1 VDSLTQAVLGAA
13 VAEAGMGRQLGRR
26 AIVWGVALGTL
37 PDLDVIAYPLLDTIG
52 ELEWHRG
59 ISHSLFLITV
69 ISPLLGWLVSKFHHH
84 AVSIPRAMLTVWLI
98 LFTHVLI
105 DVFTVYGTVVFA
117 PFSELRIGFNNL
129 FIIDPLFTL
138 PLLVGV
144 VAAWIFHGRGH
155 ASSLWNSV
163 GLILASTYVLWSFGV
178 KAWADQKF
186 VKALHKSGIEY
197 VQHMTSPTP
206 FNTLLWRGVA
216 DDGDSLHIGYV
227 SLLRPSSPVRFSV
240 IPKNRD
246 LAPDSRA
253 ANRLRWFSKDY
264 FSIQTQPEGQLWS
277 DWRFG
282 EGPAAA
288 ENPLPIFSWLVQS
301 DGKVVP
307 QRPSLDSRSLRSIW
321 SLAQNPA
328 SQPNP

>member
-1 VDSLTQAVLGAA
+1 
-13 VAEAGMGRQLGRR
+13 MGRQLGRR

-37 PDLDVIAYPLLDTIG
+37 PDLDVIANPLLDTIG

-84 AVSIPRAMLTVWLI
+84 AVNIPRAMLTVWLI

-117 PFSELRIGFNNL
+117 PFSEVRIGFNNL

-155 ASSLWNSV
+155 APSLWNSV
-163 GLILASTYVLWSFGV
+163 GLILASTYVFWSFGV

-186 VKALHKSGIEY
+186 VKALRKSGIEY

-246 LAPDSRA
+246 LAADSRA

-264 FSIQTQPEGQLWS
+264 FSIQTQSEGQLWS

-288 ENPLPIFSWLVQS
+288 ENPRPIFSWLVQS